1 MRHAA
6 GELADRLQ
14 LLRLPQQLFRLPAGF
29 VFGLQLASSILDGVF
44 QRFRKGAQLRGGTLL
59 VGDVDA
65 DPDDPNRLSGLV
77 VKDEAPRQNQRNS
90 PSFGRTMRKSSSNS
104 RCFAARA
111 FWIVAR
117 SRT

>member
-29 VFGLQLASSILDGVF
+29 VFGLQLARSILDGVF
-44 QRFRKGAQLRGGTLL
+44 QRFRKGAQLRGGALL

-77 VKDEAPRQNQRNS
+77 VKDETPRQNPPQLVVVWPHDAKIELEFALFCRQGR
-90 PSFGRTMRKSSSNS
+90 FGS
-104 RCFAARA
+104 
-111 FWIVAR
+111 
-117 SRT
+117 